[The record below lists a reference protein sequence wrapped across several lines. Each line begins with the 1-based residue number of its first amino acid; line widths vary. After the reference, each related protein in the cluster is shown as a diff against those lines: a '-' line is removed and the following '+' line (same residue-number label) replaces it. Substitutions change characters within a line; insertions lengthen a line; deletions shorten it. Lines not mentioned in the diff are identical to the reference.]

1 MEKFNFEDPKLLCDD
16 KVIDLLD
23 KISKNAGNK
32 ADESHQEVFQ

>member
-23 KISKNAGNK
+23 KISRNAGNK
-32 ADESHQEVFQ
+32 SDENHQEAFQ